1 MPVVAARDGQQ
12 ADNAAQFAPVAVE
25 VAVAVDVEV
34 LVAVDVAVVVAVA
47 VLPSPAQTPSV
58 QFALVPVEP
67 VGSQLESTVTGWP
80 PVQATVM
87 FESALSTVP
96 VATTCPELFLMVRS

>member
-25 VAVAVDVEV
+25 VA
-34 LVAVDVAVVVAVA
+34 VAVA

-96 VATTCPELFLMVRS
+96 VATTCPELFLMVKS